1 MDHFKPNRPGSSDEA
16 MEAAKHLGE
25 GLKILARMIARE
37 IAIELKATCYSVPN
51 QSQNTPNRS
60 TQDKLT
66 LSVPEVAER
75 LGISKGKAYELVHTK
90 QIPSIRFGR
99 RWLIPRI
106 RFEAMLEEYPS
117 FLNKSATP

>member
-1 MDHFKPNRPGSSDEA
+1 M
-16 MEAAKHLGE
+16 
-25 GLKILARMIARE
+25 
-37 IAIELKATCYSVPN
+37 
-51 QSQNTPNRS
+51 
-60 TQDKLT
+60 T

-75 LGISKGKAYELVHTK
+75 LGISKGKAYELVYTK

-106 RFEAMLEEYPS
+106 RFEAMLGGETS